1 MGEPEGEQLGDEQR
15 ARQHHGMHRM
25 CVASELSPFLEIICV
40 MGYSRSLSGAL
51 MLFRANQ
58 HPFEPKATQV
68 AMALPCGN
76 SLDHR
81 NPRGS
86 DPALAGRCVR

>member
-1 MGEPEGEQLGDEQR
+1 
-15 ARQHHGMHRM
+15 
-25 CVASELSPFLEIICV
+25 
-40 MGYSRSLSGAL
+40 

-68 AMALPCGN
+68 AMAPPCGN
-76 SLDHR
+76 SLDHGT
-81 NPRGS
+81 PRGF